1 MDNIGTDDISYI
13 DDLMEGKSP
22 AWESVQKTGDDL
34 QPWRE
39 KEAT

>member
-1 MDNIGTDDISYI
+1 MDTIGMDDISY
-13 DDLMEGKSP
+13 DDLMEGKTQPGS
-22 AWESVQKTGDDL
+22 QCKKTGDDL